1 MKTLT
6 LLLALAALF
15 TAQVTNATEVPTPVG
30 YASQY
35 DGGVIVWA
43 DPVVLENGEP
53 PELYYF
59 WRDGAMIGWGTEPT
73 FIDYPDRSYHVYQ
86 VQVSVDWVAG
96 LLSEPSIVDLTEPV
110 IEPPI
115 EESYY

>member
-1 MKTLT
+1 MKTLK

-15 TAQVTNATEVPTPVG
+15 TAQVINAGDVPTPVG
-30 YASQY
+30 YAQQY
-35 DGGVIVWA
+35 NGGVLCWV
-43 DPVVLENGEP
+43 DPVLDENGEP

-59 WRDGAMIGWGTEPT
+59 WRDGVMIGWGTEPS

-96 LLSEPSIVDLTEPV
+96 LLSEPVIVDLTEPV
-110 IEPPI
+110 IEPVI
-115 EESYY
+115 DEWYY